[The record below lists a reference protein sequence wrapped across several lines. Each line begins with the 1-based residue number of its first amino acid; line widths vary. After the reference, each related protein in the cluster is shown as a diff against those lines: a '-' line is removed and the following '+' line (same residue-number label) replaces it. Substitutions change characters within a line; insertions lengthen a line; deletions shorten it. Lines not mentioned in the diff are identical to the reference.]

1 MSSAPKS
8 ILHLHFSPRRPLPG
22 ILLTVIPDSRVQDGT
37 VKHEIGVPY
46 VNMEPRDDVVYKQ
59 EQTVQ
64 ELPFPL
70 AVHQSRRPCRRTRP
84 PTRITIT
91 VTGCVLPSAPM
102 ADRNHDASTPC
113 SSTTSTSSLD
123 RKTQPVVVQLTR
135 VAAAAAAS
143 STQAA
148 GDFSSYLALKWP
160 LFVDLEGDFGG
171 SYSRHAS
178 VAESDSD
185 KHGAEDDS
193 GRGGGMATATR
204 IRHRR
209 RTRTRTRKTRSIWR
223 RRKQRC
229 LL

>member
-1 MSSAPKS
+1 
-8 ILHLHFSPRRPLPG
+8 
-22 ILLTVIPDSRVQDGT
+22 
-37 VKHEIGVPY
+37 
-46 VNMEPRDDVVYKQ
+46 
-59 EQTVQ
+59 
-64 ELPFPL
+64 
-70 AVHQSRRPCRRTRP
+70 
-84 PTRITIT
+84 
-91 VTGCVLPSAPM
+91 M

-178 VAESDSD
+178 WS
-185 KHGAEDDS
+185 
-193 GRGGGMATATR
+193 
-204 IRHRR
+204 RR
-209 RTRTRTRKTRSIWR
+209 RDGHGDEDKTPPPDPDEDKKDPEHLEAAKTAMSSLFDKKCNRTVYKYQKNAQAIAQAVGRYADDDERACASRVDTTAAIPV
-223 RRKQRC
+223 
-229 LL
+229 

>member
-1 MSSAPKS
+1 MAQ
-8 ILHLHFSPRRPLPG
+8 
-22 ILLTVIPDSRVQDGT
+22 SRCLALRSLVTSTANAQYANMGLDG
-37 VKHEIGVPY
+37 HEIGVPY

-84 PTRITIT
+84 PTRITTT

-102 ADRNHDASTPC
+102 ADHNHDASTPC

-135 VAAAAAAS
+135 VAAAAAAAAAS

-148 GDFSSYLALKWP
+148 GDLSSYLALKSCTH
-160 LFVDLEGDFGG
+160 E
-171 SYSRHAS
+171 
-178 VAESDSD
+178 
-185 KHGAEDDS
+185 
-193 GRGGGMATATR
+193 T
-204 IRHRR
+204 
-209 RTRTRTRKTRSIWR
+209 
-223 RRKQRC
+223 
-229 LL
+229 

>member
-8 ILHLHFSPRRPLPG
+8 ILHLRFSPRRPLPE
-22 ILLTVIPDSRVQDGT
+22 ILLTVIPDSRVQNGT

-46 VNMEPRDDVVYKQ
+46 LNMEPRDDVVYKQ

-64 ELPFPL
+64 ELP
-70 AVHQSRRPCRRTRP
+70 S
-84 PTRITIT
+84 
-91 VTGCVLPSAPM
+91 PSAVSSNK
-102 ADRNHDASTPC
+102 AANANHHDAS
-113 SSTTSTSSLD
+113 LD
-123 RKTQPVVVQLTR
+123 RETQPVVVQLTR

-193 GRGGGMATATR
+193 VYKYQKNAQAIAQAVGQYADDDERACASRVDTTAA
-204 IRHRR
+204 IPV
-209 RTRTRTRKTRSIWR
+209 
-223 RRKQRC
+223 
-229 LL
+229 